1 MKKLIPFLAVILLG
15 TACQEEQQTYPSIIT
30 EMTDAYVNEQG
41 VMHKIETDQG
51 AVYTLT
57 NPQKDFEPQSINRV
71 LSGFVP
77 LSAGTAQLYQMK
89 GVYLLRDSSAIAQK
103 DPTGVLSAWRAGK
116 YINLHLSPK
125 TQGGKQ
131 YWGFAV
137 DSVSTGHTRISL
149 HHRQNNDAP
158 AYTQD
163 TYASIPVDSIK
174 TAQPGDSLIM
184 TVATFNGFKTWTF
197 KK

>member
-1 MKKLIPFLAVILLG
+1 MKKALMCLTLLFLCQ
-15 TACQEEQQTYPSIIT
+15 ACKDEQETYPSIIT
-30 EMTDAYVNEQG
+30 EMADACVNEHG
-41 VMHKIETDQG
+41 VMFQIETDKG
-51 AVYTLT
+51 DVYALT
-57 NPQKDFEPQSINRV
+57 NPQKDYKPNSVYRT

-77 LSAGTAQLYQMK
+77 QGPGTATLYQMK
-89 GVYLLRDSSAIAQK
+89 GVHILRDSTAIGRK

-137 DSVSTGHTRISL
+137 DSVSAGHTRISL

-163 TYASIPVDSIK
+163 TYASIPVDSIASA
-174 TAQPGDSLIM
+174 AQGDTITI
-184 TVATFNGFKTWTF
+184 TVATFEGNKTWTF